1 MTEHGIIHLTV
12 GALATNC
19 WLVPL
24 EPPGPLERS
33 RPCAV
38 IDPGDQAAVIIAR
51 MERLRLYPR
60 MILLTHGHFDHLAAL
75 PDLAAAFAQDGV
87 EIAIH
92 PGDAASLGP
101 GAYSVHQASFA
112 AAGASA
118 YVDGLWKPMPAP
130 TRLLAEGERIGPF
143 MALHLPGHTPGSA
156 GLLLEEAGILFSGD
170 TLFQGGVGRTDLP
183 GGDWRLL
190 QASLE
195 RLAGLD
201 PALAVYPGHGPVT
214 AIGAE
219 FAKGESGNW

>member
-1 MTEHGIIHLTV
+1 
-12 GALATNC
+12 
-19 WLVPL
+19 
-24 EPPGPLERS
+24 
-33 RPCAV
+33 V
-38 IDPGDQAAVIIAR
+38 IDPGDQAPVIIAR

-75 PDLAAAFAQDGV
+75 PDLAAYAQDGV

-92 PGDAASLGP
+92 PGDADSLGP

-112 AAGASA
+112 AAGAAA
-118 YVDGLWKPMPAP
+118 YVEELWKPLPAP

-143 MALHLPGHTPGSA
+143 MALHLPGHTPGST

-190 QASLE
+190 QASLQ

-201 PALAVYPGHGPVT
+201 PALAVYPGHGPAT

-219 FAKGESGNW
+219 FANGAPVN